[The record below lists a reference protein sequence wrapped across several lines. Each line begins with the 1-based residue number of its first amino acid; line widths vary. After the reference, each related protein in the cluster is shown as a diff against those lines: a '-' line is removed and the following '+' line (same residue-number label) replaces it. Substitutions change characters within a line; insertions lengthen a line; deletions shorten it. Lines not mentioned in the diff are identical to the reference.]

1 MKRKIHWSG
10 TQRLKKQERVI
21 SGLGQD
27 STGDYLS
34 NLRLNAIAILRESDQ
49 RNSTN
54 AMDDSIKPLFP
65 STGKANFFFFS
76 QIAWG
81 QVSSGRNGT
90 NTEKKYF
97 SSPLREKYY
106 VAYLQHPVR

>member
-65 STGKANFFFFS
+65 STGKANFFFFLKLLGVRS
-76 QIAWG
+76 QVVEMAPT
-81 QVSSGRNGT
+81 QKK
-90 NTEKKYF
+90 NTF
-97 SSPLREKYY
+97 LP
-106 VAYLQHPVR
+106 H